1 MELESYFLSPQPFL
15 KFAPPPRNKKINM
28 EKEKETH
35 RTGILWMR
43 LSCTA
48 SGQVQAGERVTKT
61 RAPPP
66 ETQHPN
72 LPLPCRQGPPPPRA
86 SYLRSHVAAG
96 SEQTGCV
103 TAPAEKSA
111 AGKSVPAAA
120 GSFQL
125 RIRLSG
131 SPGNGSAWASRHS
144 WGECSPAQA
153 GPLPHIWEY
162 HRPAGSAPGLIN
174 RDLNFTAFSFLCEF
188 Q

>member
-103 TAPAEKSA
+103 TAPAEKRRCGEVCAS
-111 AGKSVPAAA
+111 SRRFLPAPHQIIRQSREWLSMGLEA
-120 GSFQL
+120 QL
-125 RIRLSG
+125 GRVL
-131 SPGNGSAWASRHS
+131 PGTGRPSSS
-144 WGECSPAQA
+144 YLGTPQA
-153 GPLPHIWEY
+153 GRLCSRPHK
-162 HRPAGSAPGLIN
+162 PGPQ
-174 RDLNFTAFSFLCEF
+174 FHSFLF
-188 Q
+188 FM